1 MAKTIELGRVYRDT
15 ITGFTGV
22 AVSKTEFLFACERIT
37 IQPRGQHEGKMKE
50 VGYFDIHQLELDP
63 ESLHLN
69 FALPASEQKKLL
81 AQKDTGGPGE
91 ATPRHA
97 PVPSR

>member
-15 ITGFTGV
+15 ITGMVGV
-22 AVSKTEFLFACERIT
+22 AVSKTEFLFACERIA
-37 IQPRGQHEGKMKE
+37 IQPRGLHEGKIKE

-69 FALPASEQKKLL
+69 LALSATEQKKLL

-91 ATPRHA
+91 VAPRHS
-97 PVPSR
+97 VPSR